1 MASKRKLEDEI
12 KLVLNLI
19 PNIQSKNKKS
29 KIVHLNLSNIKPN
42 NFNET
47 GLQNTNEKPK
57 ENQILEVTTPP
68 SDEISAKAKTSIE
81 KKSVDLCTTCNLKK
95 FKYKCPGCEAKS
107 CSVECAKYHK
117 KMTKCSGKKMPF
129 DSVLKRSDIT
139 EKSCSS
145 DYKFLQKG
153 THMITSVGTASHT
166 HFVQKNFDLNQSIN
180 VQLAL
185 QLDNVKWK
193 PMCFAFTRH
202 KNNRTFFHKSKHFIK
217 WHVEWNFNCGKIK
230 KQFTKPCEFTDSLED
245 LIKPFLDV
253 KSLLYDYKLVLLF

>member
-107 CSVECAKYHK
+107 C
-117 KMTKCSGKKMPF
+117 
-129 DSVLKRSDIT
+129 R
-139 EKSCSS
+139 
-145 DYKFLQKG
+145 
-153 THMITSVGTASHT
+153 
-166 HFVQKNFDLNQSIN
+166 
-180 VQLAL
+180 
-185 QLDNVKWK
+185 
-193 PMCFAFTRH
+193 
-202 KNNRTFFHKSKHFIK
+202 
-217 WHVEWNFNCGKIK
+217 
-230 KQFTKPCEFTDSLED
+230 
-245 LIKPFLDV
+245 
-253 KSLLYDYKLVLLF
+253 